1 MAESSLSLGYPELVI
16 TVAEFAGWDTDS
28 DNHAADQ
35 TAWIERIIDAALRQF
50 YRAHT
55 WNFLKVVAGSLTLEA
70 DEYAYDLADDCI
82 SIDGDITVPSDANEH
97 NTIKQR
103 SASFIHEK
111 RQRDADGTGF
121 PLYFAIEPKA
131 HAGTT
136 GQRFQAIFWPT
147 VNGDYTARYTYPP
160 LAGQIS
166 TSAAYPYGGML
177 HAETIKAACRAEA
190 ERVMFRERGVE
201 WQTYQEELA
210 TSRRRDADLSPKNY
224 GPNLD
229 HSDLV
234 AQREAHGGDYT
245 ITYS

>member
-28 DNHAADQ
+28 DNHTADQ

-55 WNFLKVVAGSLTLEA
+55 WNFLKVVAGSLSIVA
-70 DEYAYDLADDCI
+70 DDYDLDLADDCI
-82 SIDGDITVPSDANEH
+82 SIDGNITVASDANEYAP
-97 NTIKQR
+97 IQQR
-103 SASFIHEK
+103 SASFIHAL

-121 PLYFAIEPKA
+121 PKYFAIEPKA

-136 GQRFQAIFWPT
+136 GQRFQVIFWPT
-147 VNGDYTARYTYPP
+147 PDGSHTARYTYPP
-160 LAGQIS
+160 QANQIS
-166 TSAAYPYGGML
+166 TSLPYPYGGML

-210 TSRRRDADLSPKNY
+210 ASRRNDASLSPKNY
-224 GPNLD
+224 GQNTD
-229 HSDLV
+229 TSDLV
-234 AQREAHGGDYT
+234 RQREPHGGDYT